1 MEYNIMDY
9 ICMVM
14 IIQKTIIIIG
24 AGPGIGIAV
33 AERFGKAG
41 YKVGLISRD
50 IINSENI
57 TERLKSIGI
66 IAYAAQADVKQP
78 EQLRVALKKL
88 IGDLGGLGVVLYN
101 AAVLK
106 SKNIMEETGSDLI
119 DDLKVNLS
127 GALDTLHIVRE
138 GLLAS
143 NGAMLITGGGL
154 SDYPSAQYGSL
165 SIGKSALKSLA
176 LQLNKELKPTGIYVG
191 LLTINGSV
199 NPNDPKYS
207 PAKMAEQ
214 FWEMAQIRNQAERKI

>member
-1 MEYNIMDY
+1 MDY

-66 IAYAAQADVKQP
+66 IAYAAQADAKQP

>member
-1 MEYNIMDY
+1 
-9 ICMVM
+9 M
-14 IIQKTIIIIG
+14 ITDKTIIIIG

-41 YKVGLISRD
+41 YKVGLISRNINNSKD
-50 IINSENI
+50 IA
-57 TERLKSIGI
+57 ERLRSLSI

-78 EQLRVALKKL
+78 EQLNLTIKKL
-88 IGDLGGLGVVLYN
+88 VTELGGLGVVLYN

-106 SKNIMEETGSDLI
+106 SKNITEETGTELI
-119 DDLKVNLS
+119 EDLKVNLS

-138 GLLAS
+138 TLLAS
-143 NGAMLITGGGL
+143 TGAMLITGGGL

-165 SIGKSALKSLA
+165 SIGKAALKSLA
-176 LQLNKELKPTGIYVG
+176 LQLHQELKPAGIYIG

-207 PAKMAEQ
+207 PAQMATQ
-214 FWEMAQIRNQAERKI
+214 FWEMAETRREAERTI

>member
-1 MEYNIMDY
+1 MDY
-9 ICMVM
+9 ICVVM

-176 LQLNKELKPTGIYVG
+176 LQLNKELKPAGIYVG